1 MLKAPAANRLT
12 KRKWRVWRRLKGA
25 KRAFLGTAIAG
36 AALLSIATEPAKA
49 GPIDVF
55 VGYADN
61 LRASG
66 FFPNPWIGDPG
77 VVTQSQTGQ
86 TFDSGAVRI
95 DTSTGAALPFR
106 TSRWS

>member
-1 MLKAPAANRLT
+1 M
-12 KRKWRVWRRLKGA
+12 RRLKGA

-66 FFPNPWIGDPG
+66 FFPNPGS
-77 VVTQSQTGQ
+77 VTPVLSPK
-86 TFDSGAVRI
+86 ARRVRHSI
-95 DTSTGAALPFR
+95 PALSESTTIPARRSPFR
-106 TSRWS
+106 TSR